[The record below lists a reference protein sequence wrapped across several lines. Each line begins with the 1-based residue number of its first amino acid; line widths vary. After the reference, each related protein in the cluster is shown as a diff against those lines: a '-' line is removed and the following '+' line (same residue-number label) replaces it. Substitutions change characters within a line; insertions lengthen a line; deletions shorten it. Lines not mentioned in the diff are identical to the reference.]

1 MYLIVCGSPKIVNN
15 DATATK
21 EVYPLDSLAH
31 MLVGSFLWLLTKMR
45 ESPNLATI
53 GWRTIGTLTE
63 DTPNVTKAAVEEGF
77 VGDGYTL
84 LRLASKVDSMIESL
98 ENDKQQVGTEIV
110 RKTLNYPF
118 KFIVNKISRAMAG
131 SSLAT

>member
-1 MYLIVCGSPKIVNN
+1 MS
-15 DATATK
+15 K

-77 VGDGYTL
+77 VGDGCTL

-118 KFIVNKISRAMAG
+118 KFIVNKISRAMADPCNQV
-131 SSLAT
+131 LAWQLEIWIQCWKVPRT